1 MTQKRPQHIVT
12 VNQRDTGKTSFSGH
26 IIRNTAQTNRRA
38 FLSPVRIST
47 YRGISRSPDLCST
60 LAAPSRRVSRPS
72 GLMRLAHNYS
82 DGIVPDLHRVP
93 FQSIAELIPT
103 ATTAEIL
110 TFLQNN
116 IFFEICPYFLP
127 IHHIPIHY
135 IR

>member
-1 MTQKRPQHIVT
+1 MEQAGLLTYA
-12 VNQRDTGKTSFSGH
+12 QRLPRLPEGH
-26 IIRNTAQTNRRA
+26 G
-38 FLSPVRIST
+38 LSDI
-47 YRGISRSPDLCST
+47 
-60 LAAPSRRVSRPS
+60 
-72 GLMRLAHNYS
+72 MRLAHNYS